1 LPLCSGRPGF
11 AHRLKEQ
18 FVSFAYSDFA
28 SSQLVGDGV
37 ALRKAS
43 MAALGSC
50 PFQFKS
56 FALNFDGGEER

>member
-1 LPLCSGRPGF
+1 LQ
-11 AHRLKEQ
+11 EQ